1 MENEILKIC
10 ACAVLCAIV
19 GAVIGRN
26 VGGVSTA
33 LRISGL
39 AAVFGGVIG
48 LLGTA
53 VELLWGLGI
62 DGMAAEYATL
72 MLKGLGIAVLCR
84 ICADICKDCGEPTVA
99 LAVESAGKLG
109 IIIIAMPC
117 VADIIALADELLE
130 GL

>member
-1 MENEILKIC
+1 MESEILKIC
-10 ACAVLCAIV
+10 ACAVLCGIV
-19 GAVIGRN
+19 GAVVGKN

-33 LRISGL
+33 LRIAGL
-39 AAVFGGVIG
+39 AAVFGGVVA

-53 VELLWGLGI
+53 VELLLGLGI

-72 MLKGLGIAVLCR
+72 MLRGLGIAVLCR
-84 ICADICKDCGEPTVA
+84 ICSDICKDCGEPTVA

-117 VADIIALADELLE
+117 VADIIGLAHELLE
-130 GL
+130 EL